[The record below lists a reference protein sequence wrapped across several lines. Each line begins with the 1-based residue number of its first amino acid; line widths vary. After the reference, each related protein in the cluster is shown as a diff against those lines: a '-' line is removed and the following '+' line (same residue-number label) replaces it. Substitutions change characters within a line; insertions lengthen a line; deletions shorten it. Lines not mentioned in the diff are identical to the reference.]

1 MKAMLLAGGLS
12 TRLYPLTKEVPKPLV
27 PLAGEPVS
35 AHLLRYLAHFGITE
49 VGINVFYLAD
59 KIKEALGDG
68 SRYGVRITYL
78 DEDRLMGSAGS
89 AKAMEAFLGDETFV
103 IIGCDD
109 ITDMNLDALIAFH
122 RKRGAEATIGLYEAP
137 KVDQFG
143 VVLLDK
149 EGRITGFQEK
159 PAPGEER
166 SHLVNTGI
174 YVFEPSVLQRI
185 PANTFYDFGKQV
197 FPDMQAENAPFF
209 GLLMPGAYWCDV
221 GTPDEYRRAT
231 NDVLSGKL
239 RLPGVRARGTPP
251 DAKLGHDVHIEG
263 DVRVSSGAVLG
274 AGATIVGPS
283 VVGEGVTIGEGARVE
298 RSILWDG
305 VRVGPGAHVR
315 DAIVGINFTVDAG
328 ETLDGVVVA
337 NEPVTT

>member
-1 MKAMLLAGGLS
+1 MKAMILAGGMS

-27 PLAGEPVS
+27 PIAGEPVV
-35 AHLLRYLAHFGITE
+35 AHLLRYLASFGITE
-49 VGINVFYLAD
+49 VGINIFYLAE
-59 KIKEALGDG
+59 KIREALGDG
-68 SRYGVRITYL
+68 SRYGVTLTYL
-78 DEDRLMGSAGS
+78 EEDRLMGSAGS
-89 AKAMEAFLGDETFV
+89 AKAMESFLGDETFV
-103 IIGCDD
+103 IVGCDD
-109 ITDMNLDALIAFH
+109 VTDMNLEALIAFH
-122 RKRGAEATIGLYEAP
+122 KKRGAEATIGLYEAP

-143 VVLLDK
+143 VVLLDR

-166 SHLVNTGI
+166 SNLVNTGI
-174 YVFEPSVLQRI
+174 YVFEPSVLRRI

-197 FPDMQAENAPFF
+197 FPEMQNENAPFY

-231 NDVLSGKL
+231 NDLLSGAL
-239 RLPGVRARGTPP
+239 RLRGVRARGTPA
-251 DAKLGHDVHIEG
+251 DAKLGDDVHIEG

-274 AGATIVGPS
+274 ARATIVGPS
-283 VVGEGVTIGEGARVE
+283 VVGEGVTIGEGARIE

-305 VRVGPGAHVR
+305 VTIGDGAHVR
-315 DAIVGINFTVDAG
+315 DAIVGLNYHVSAG

-337 NEPVTT
+337 NEPVAT